1 MRRDLDSA
9 IQKEGGRFRK
19 GTMATVLTGAVTAA
33 ASDAGAGIIYTEL
46 VNASPEQTLTF
57 DGSSES
63 SFDLVSDAG
72 MMSDLDLGLEA
83 TDFGMMSLSS
93 VEFSILSVGMSEYLG
108 RLDAGD
114 TVDGS
119 LDWDSEGWLR
129 DGDTDDLSPE
139 WSLGQTGYA
148 GFRFDLS
155 GLDVY
160 GWMEVEFASSGE
172 DFTVRSWAYEED
184 GSGLPAGVV
193 PEPSSVLLVALG
205 LAGFAG
211 LRKRVFHRAAE

>member
-1 MRRDLDSA
+1 MFDSYS
-9 IQKEGGRFRK
+9 ERFRGEGRFRK
-19 GTMATVLTGAVTAA
+19 GTFSAALTGVATAA
-33 ASDAGAGIIYTEL
+33 ASNADAAIIYTPSI
-46 VNASPEQTLTF
+46 NSSPEQTLSF
-57 DGSSES
+57 DASTDG
-63 SFDLVSDAG
+63 SFDLIAKTG

-108 RLDAGD
+108 RLEVGE

-129 DGDTDDLSPE
+129 DGDSDDLSPD

-155 GLDVY
+155 GVDVY
-160 GWMEVEFASSGE
+160 GWMELEFASSSE
-172 DFTVRSWAYEED
+172 DFTIQSWAYEED
-184 GSGLPAGVV
+184 GSGIPAGLV
-193 PEPSSVLLVALG
+193 PEPSSALLVALG

-211 LRKRVFHRAAE
+211 LRKRVFHRSAG

>member
-108 RLDAGD
+108 
-114 TVDGS
+114 T
-119 LDWDSEGWLR
+119 
-129 DGDTDDLSPE
+129 P
-139 WSLGQTGYA
+139 GYHH
-148 GFRFDLS
+148 
-155 GLDVY
+155 
-160 GWMEVEFASSGE
+160 
-172 DFTVRSWAYEED
+172 
-184 GSGLPAGVV
+184 VV
-193 PEPSSVLLVALG
+193 
-205 LAGFAG
+205 
-211 LRKRVFHRAAE
+211 